1 MYVGYLQDSRNNVLR
16 VVERINGKRVFEDF
30 PLILEYYVPDVN
42 GYYEGYD
49 GQRLKKIEL
58 RNTYAVK
65 QHKEECQANNIK
77 TYELNFNLPNK
88 VLYKHFKQGEFPILH
103 KSFAD
108 IEVDRE
114 GYEYLTIKE
123 LINKA
128 CCPINAISIYNN
140 WQDTLFTLMLKPE
153 TLSKEEAL
161 EICNKFDNTY
171 LFDREED
178 LLKAI
183 IVLLDDTDV
192 FAGWNSNLFDTPY
205 IIRRI
210 ENVLGKGESRK
221 LCAWDIEPKMKD
233 KESKFGD
240 VNISYEVLGKWF
252 TDYMELYIKH
262 EQGKKESYSLN
273 SIAEIEIGE
282 EKVQHDESLEEMYRN
297 HYEDFIKYNRQ
308 DTMLVKKLDDKLQ
321 YIDIHNRQA
330 HDIRCSLEQTM
341 GTVGWVD
348 QAIINEAH
356 DKDLKIPDRIEGKN
370 DEYKGIVPPG
380 AFVPVP
386 KKGLCQYIMS
396 YDMNSLYPTT
406 MRSINL
412 SPETIVAQ
420 VQMTKTIPYMWDK
433 IRQNQMYKNISKQ
446 IPDWGAVWAGDDMW
460 GTLEYQ
466 DILNQTDDVLEVK
479 FEDSGEIIQT
489 TAKEL
494 HELIFSD
501 NSNLSISAAGTIFRT
516 DKKGLLNQIFTRWY
530 AERKQFKKLKEKYAT
545 LKDGVKLTDEALIEA
560 IKSSNI
566 QQSEVGANIEYDIKK
581 LEELVSN
588 ADING
593 IKAFM
598 VENHLML
605 NDNIIESVDKTYFS
619 EQAAFYDL
627 EQYVKK
633 IQLNSSY
640 GALLNNS
647 SVFYDFRLG
656 SSTTLSGRKVWQNLS
671 AGANLAILGKYEANG
686 EAQKYGDTDSVY
698 MSLDCDTF
706 RELHPDFDYSRD
718 NLVIFA
724 DNVAKQIN
732 DSFPEYMKK
741 TFHCTDEGAK
751 LQAAGREVVA
761 SRGVF
766 VSKKRYALMMF
777 DKDGHRL
784 DTHGKDGKI
793 KIMGL
798 QVQRS
803 DCPKLVRDV
812 LKKMLESLLTKGS
825 KQELLDILKKFG
837 KSDWKKLKPWQKGTP
852 KACNKLAMYTNQF
865 NQTGQCSVGQVM
877 AAINWNHLIDLFE
890 DKKTSKILDGNKVIV
905 CKLKKNNMY
914 NMTSVA
920 YPVDMTIFPKW
931 FKQLPFDEQSM
942 KESVVEK
949 TIESIFGVVGWD
961 LSLEKAMNDSG
972 DLDGLLT
979 FI

>member
-1 MYVGYLQDSRNNVLR
+1 MYVGYLQDSRNNILR
-16 VVERINGKRVFEDF
+16 VVERINGQRVFEDF

-49 GQRLKKIEL
+49 GQRLRKVEL
-58 RNTYAVK
+58 KNCYAVK
-65 QHKEECQANNIK
+65 QHKDECFKNNIK
-77 TYELNFNLPNK
+77 TYELNFSLPNK
-88 VLYKHFKQGEFPILH
+88 VLYNHFKQGEFPDLH
-103 KSFAD
+103 KSFVD
-108 IEVDRE
+108 IEVDRA
-114 GYEYLTIKE
+114 GFEYLTVKE
-123 LINKA
+123 LIKNA

-140 WQDTLFTLMLKPE
+140 WMDTLFTLMLKPE
-153 TLSKEEAL
+153 TLTKKEAQ

-178 LLKAI
+178 LLNGI
-183 IVLLDDTDV
+183 IALLEDTDV
-192 FAGWNSNLFDTPY
+192 FAGWNSTNFDTPY

-210 ENVLGKGESRK
+210 ENVLGKGESKR
-221 LCAWDIEPKMKD
+221 LCVWDIEPKEKE

-240 VNISYEVLGKWF
+240 VNINYEVFGKWF

-282 EKVQHDESLEEMYRN
+282 EKVQHDESLEDMYRN

-308 DTMLVKKLDDKLQ
+308 DTMLVKKLDDKLK

-330 HDIRCSLEQTM
+330 HDIRCSLDLTM

-356 DKDLKIPDRIEGKN
+356 DKNLMIPDRIEGKN
-370 DEYKGIVPPG
+370 DEYRGIVPPG
-380 AFVPVP
+380 AFVPIP
-386 KKGLCQYIMS
+386 KEGLCQYIMS

-420 VQMTKTIPYMWDK
+420 VQMTKTIPYMWNK
-433 IRQNQMYKNISKQ
+433 IRENNMYKNISKQ
-446 IPDWGAVWAGDDMW
+446 IPDWGKVWAGDDMW

-466 DILNQTDDVLEVK
+466 DILNETDDVLEVK
-479 FEDSGEIIQT
+479 FEDGSGVAQV

-494 HELIFSD
+494 HDMIWKEG
-501 NSNLSISAAGTIFRT
+501 SNLSISAAGTIFRT
-516 DKKGLLNQIFTRWY
+516 DKMGLLNQIFTRWY
-530 AERKQFKKLKEKYAT
+530 AERKQFKKLKEKYAN
-545 LKDGVKLTDEALIEA
+545 LYDGVKIEDEELLESL
-560 IKSSNI
+560 K
-566 QQSEVGANIEYDIKK
+566 GAGVVCDKKGDNLEYDLKELK
-581 LEELVSN
+581 ELVESKDVSAIVDYMKKFN
-588 ADING
+588 LILA
-593 IKAFM
+593 
-598 VENHLML
+598 
-605 NDNIIESVDKTYFS
+605 DNIIESVDKGYYND
-619 EQAAFYDL
+619 QKNFYDL

-671 AGANLAILGKYEANG
+671 ASANQAIIGKYEANG

-706 RELHPDFDYSRD
+706 RKLHPDFDYSRD
-718 NLVIFA
+718 NLVVFA
-724 DNVAKQIN
+724 DNIAKQIN
-732 DSFPEYMKK
+732 EGFPEYMKK
-741 TFHCTDEGAK
+741 TFHCTDDGAN

-761 SRGVF
+761 SRGLF

-777 DKDGHRL
+777 DKDGHRV

-803 DCPKLVRDV
+803 DCPKLVRDM

-825 KQELLDILKKFG
+825 KQELMDILKSFG
-837 KSDWKKLKPWQKGTP
+837 KKDWGKLKPWQKGTP
-852 KACNKLAMYTNQF
+852 KACNKLAMYNNQY
-865 NQTGQCSVGQVM
+865 NETGQCSVGQVM
-877 AAINWNHLIDLFE
+877 AAINWNHLIDLYK
-890 DKKTSKILDGNKVIV
+890 DKKTQKILDGNKVIV
-905 CKLKKNNMY
+905 CKLKKNNPY

-961 LSLEKAMNDSG
+961 LSLEKAMNDAG
-972 DLDGLLT
+972 DLDGFLT
-979 FI
+979 FM